1 MLNKMS
7 KVFISAP
14 ISVDWSTVMEFAS
27 VVKEAGGNPQYWVRD
42 TSYNQREFDASNS
55 VVFILPG
62 NAWEKSQHG
71 LPKGLKSELSRAYA
85 SGKNIYIG
93 YITSRGEHNI
103 YCADSNGMD
112 IKGIQGSSSAFE
124 EQMTANRYAE
134 RVMVNSTYGAWGK
147 NSCSEIELPLPK
159 GPTGFSGRPGIAGV
173 DGIEFD
179 ERLLLMM

>member
-1 MLNKMS
+1 MYKMP

-27 VVKEAGGNPQYWVRD
+27 IVKEAGGNPQYWIRD
-42 TSYNQREFDASNS
+42 NPYNQREFDASNS
-55 VVFILPG
+55 VIFLLPG

-124 EQMTANRYAE
+124 EQMAANRYAE
-134 RVMVNSTYGAWGK
+134 RVMVNSTYGA
-147 NSCSEIELPLPK
+147 NICSEIELPLPK
-159 GPTGFSGRPGIAGV
+159 GPTGVSGRPGIAGV
-173 DGIEFD
+173 RGFDYD